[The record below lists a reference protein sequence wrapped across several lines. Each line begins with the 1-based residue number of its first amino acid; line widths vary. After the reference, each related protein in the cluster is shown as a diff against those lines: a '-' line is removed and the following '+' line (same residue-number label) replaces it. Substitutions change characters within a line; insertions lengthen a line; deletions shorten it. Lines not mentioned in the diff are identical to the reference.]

1 MCESIDGRIGER
13 EVMSYSGVVLL
24 EKRAERG
31 RTLLKRTGKQSS
43 SPGLTKRR
51 AKTVRE
57 PA

>member
-31 RTLLKRTGKQSS
+31 RALLKRTGKQSS
-43 SPGLTKRR
+43 FPGLTKRR